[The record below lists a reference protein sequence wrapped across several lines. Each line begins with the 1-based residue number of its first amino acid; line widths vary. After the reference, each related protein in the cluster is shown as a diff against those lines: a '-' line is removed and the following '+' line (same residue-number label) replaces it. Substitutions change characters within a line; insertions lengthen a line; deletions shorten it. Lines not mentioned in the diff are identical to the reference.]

1 VAASHSSAED
11 VRLSELLVV
20 LSLGADLGMGQPMEH
35 ALRQCVL
42 ALRIGERLGMSAAE
56 RAVLYYVSL
65 ISWVGCHIDAYEQAK
80 WFGDDL
86 ALKANFRLVDP
97 VGVRSAGQLVRQIGA
112 GRHGVDRAGVAI
124 RFLAGGMRDANV
136 MLHNHAYATD
146 QLARDLG
153 LPEDVRDALLQTF
166 ERWDGKGAPA
176 GAKGE
181 EVTVT
186 ARIVNFADV
195 LEVFHR
201 AGGVQ
206 ACVEVARQRSG
217 TQFDPLLVEL
227 VASEAPLLFADLDQA
242 ATWSAIISAE
252 PAPSPPLT
260 PAQVD
265 ASLEAVG
272 DFTDLKSPYTLGH
285 ARAVAELAAAA
296 ATSLSWPAGDVT
308 HVRQAALLH
317 DLGRLGVSN
326 AIWDKPGPLSP
337 AEIERVRFHP
347 YLTERMLA
355 SSPALARLGVTAA
368 QHHERI
374 DGSGYPRSLR
384 GDAMTAA
391 GKLLAAADTYAAK
404 REPRPH
410 RPALTAAD
418 AAQYLRGEVRAA
430 RQDPES
436 AEAVLEAAGHPVR
449 RRREWPA
456 GLTTREVEVL
466 RLLAR
471 GMSNKQIAGR
481 LVIAR
486 KTVDNHV
493 EHIYAKT
500 GASNRARAGMF
511 AVRHGLMSSAEDR

>member
-1 VAASHSSAED
+1 VAASHSRAED

-65 ISWVGCHIDAYEQAK
+65 ISWVGCYIDAYEQAK

-112 GRHGVDRAGVAI
+112 GRHGADRAGVAI

-136 MLHNHAYATD
+136 MLHNHAYAAG

-153 LPEDVRDALLQTF
+153 LSRDVRDALLQTF
-166 ERWDGKGAPA
+166 ERRDGKGAPG

-186 ARIVNFADV
+186 ARIVNLADV

-201 AGGVQ
+201 ASGVR

-227 VASEAPLLFADLDQA
+227 VAAQAPLLFAGLDQA
-242 ATWSAIISAE
+242 ATWDAIISAE
-252 PAPSPPLT
+252 PAPGPPLT
-260 PAQVD
+260 PAQLD
-265 ASLEAVG
+265 ASLQAVG

-296 ATSLSWPAGDVT
+296 ATSLSWPAGEVT
-308 HVRQAALLH
+308 HVRRAALLH

-337 AEIERVRFHP
+337 AEIERIRLHP

-374 DGSGYPRSLR
+374 DGSGYPRGLR
-384 GDAMTAA
+384 GDAMTPA

-410 RPALTAAD
+410 GRRSRPATPH
-418 AAQYLRGEVRAA
+418 GT
-430 RQDPES
+430 S
-436 AEAVLEAAGHPVR
+436 
-449 RRREWPA
+449 
-456 GLTTREVEVL
+456 
-466 RLLAR
+466 
-471 GMSNKQIAGR
+471 AGR
-481 LVIAR
+481 CAPRGWTRRAPRPCSRPPVIR
-486 KTVDNHV
+486 SDV
-493 EHIYAKT
+493 
-500 GASNRARAGMF
+500 
-511 AVRHGLMSSAEDR
+511 AVSGRQA